1 MGWMKFV
8 YQVSILGDDKI
19 FADKVNKAEQN
30 QQFYITYRGEKIDL
44 GQAKAISQYL
54 DMWNNTTD
62 DLLRR

>member
-1 MGWMKFV
+1 MKFV

-30 QQFYITYRGEKIDL
+30 QQFYIKYRGEKINLDR
-44 GQAKAISQYL
+44 AKAITQYL
-54 DMWNNTTD
+54 EMWNNTTD